1 MTSGVFFKKDW
12 RWEKVFLLNLF
23 LKMYFF
29 LPFYNFFSTTYFI
42 LNLSG
47 LQEERSKVSL
57 HLIHSDLP

>member
-1 MTSGVFFKKDW
+1 MTSGVFFIKDIGAGQ
-12 RWEKVFLLNLF
+12 KCFYYTYS
-23 LKMYFF
+23 MYFSP
-29 LPFYNFFSTTYFI
+29 PFYNFFSTTYFI

>member
-1 MTSGVFFKKDW
+1 MTSGVFFIKDIGAGQ
-12 RWEKVFLLNLF
+12 KYFCYTYY
-23 LKMYFF
+23 MYFF
-29 LPFYNFFSTTYFI
+29 LPFYSFFSTTDFI